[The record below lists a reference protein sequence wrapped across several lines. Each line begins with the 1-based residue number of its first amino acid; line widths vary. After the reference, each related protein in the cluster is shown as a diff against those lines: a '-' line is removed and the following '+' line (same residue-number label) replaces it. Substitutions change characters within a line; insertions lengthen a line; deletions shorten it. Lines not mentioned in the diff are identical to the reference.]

1 MTTAQAQTSQANKVS
16 RLLLIALA
24 GLSSA
29 IGLHYAMAQT
39 PEVEAALSTLEVPT
53 GLKVERFSDVSAWG
67 APRMLALDKQG
78 QLLVSLSDTGRVL
91 RLNAQGEAEVIAQG
105 LNAPHGLTLLGDD
118 LLVAE
123 QTGVVKLPKQ
133 GNGWGA
139 PQPFIRNLP
148 SGGHSLK
155 TINISPDGYIFI
167 NVGSSCNVCV
177 EDNPTRATLL
187 RYTTEGRPAGAMVT
201 VGRHA
206 QSATWASGLRNSQGF
221 TWHPDTG
228 EMFAT
233 NNGADN
239 RSGQKNGK
247 VDDDLPPEHLN
258 RIEAGQ
264 HYGWPYCW
272 SNPEQP
278 AQLMQDPNFSG
289 ETGVCQ
295 QAQAPA
301 ITLPAHSTPIGITFL
316 HQSRLPASIKQ
327 DAIVALHGSWNRKQ
341 PSGYALLR
349 VQFRNQKPV
358 TVVPFIHGW
367 LQGKQA
373 WGRPVDVIVGADGW
387 LYVSDDLTGWI
398 YRIRSTQA
406 P

>member
-1 MTTAQAQTSQANKVS
+1 MTTVHAQTSPPNKVS
-16 RLLLIALA
+16 RLLLIAVT
-24 GLSSA
+24 GLCMA

-39 PEVEAALSTLEVPT
+39 PAVDAALSTLEVPA
-53 GLKVERFSDVSAWG
+53 GLKIERFSDVSALG
-67 APRMLALDKQG
+67 APRMLALDSQG
-78 QLLVSLSDTGRVL
+78 RLLVSLSDTGRIV

-105 LNAPHGLTLLGDD
+105 LNAPHGLVLLGED

-123 QTGVVKLPKQ
+123 QTGVVKLAKQ
-133 GNGWGA
+133 GDGWGA

-155 TINISPDGYIFI
+155 TLKLSPDGYLFI

-187 RYTTEGRPAGAMVT
+187 RYTLDGRPAGALLT

-206 QSATWASGLRNSQGF
+206 QSAIWARGLRNSQSVA
-221 TWHPDTG
+221 WHPQSG

-239 RSGQKNGK
+239 RSGQKNGV

-258 RIEAGQ
+258 KIEAGQ

-272 SNPEQP
+272 ANPAQP
-278 AQLMQDPNFSG
+278 GQLMQDPNFVG

-295 QAQAPA
+295 QMQAPA
-301 ITLPAHSTPIGITFL
+301 LTLPAHSTPIGITFL
-316 HQSRLPASIKQ
+316 HQSRLPDDLKQ

-349 VQFRNQKPV
+349 VQFRNQQPV
-358 TVVPFIHGW
+358 ASVPFISGW

-398 YRIRSTQA
+398 YRIRSL
-406 P
+406 

>member
-1 MTTAQAQTSQANKVS
+1 MTAARIQISAVSKVS
-16 RLLLIALA
+16 RFLFIGLA
-24 GLSSA
+24 GLSMA

-39 PEVEAALSTLEVPT
+39 QEVNTALAKLEVPA
-53 GLKVERFSDVSAWG
+53 GLRIERFSDVSRWG
-67 APRMLALDKQG
+67 APRMLALDSQG
-78 QLLVSLSDTGRVL
+78 RLLVSLSDTGRVL
-91 RLNAQGEAEVIAQG
+91 RLDEEGKAEIIAQG
-105 LNAPHGLTLLGDD
+105 LNAPHGLALLGED

-123 QTGVVKLPKQ
+123 QTGVVKLARQ
-133 GNGWGA
+133 GESWAA

-155 TINISPDGYIFI
+155 TVKVSPDGYIFI

-177 EDNPTRATLL
+177 EDNPVRGTLL
-187 RYTTEGRPAGAMVT
+187 RYSADGRPAGALLT

-206 QSATWASGLRNSQGF
+206 QSAIWATGLRNSQGF

-239 RSGQKNGK
+239 RSAVKNGSIH
-247 VDDDLPPEHLN
+247 DDLPPEHLN
-258 RIEAGQ
+258 KIEAGK

-272 SNPEQP
+272 GHSGQP
-278 AQLMQDPNFSG
+278 GQLFQDPNFTG
-289 ETGVCQ
+289 EPGICQ

-301 ITLPAHSTPIGITFL
+301 LTLPAHSTPIGITFL
-316 HQSRLPASIKQ
+316 ATSRLPSDMQQ
-327 DAIVALHGSWNRKQ
+327 DAVIALHGSWNRKQ

-349 VQFRNQKPV
+349 VQFRNQQPV
-358 TVVPFIHGW
+358 AAVPLISGW
-367 LQGKQA
+367 LEGKQA

-398 YRIRSTQA
+398 YRIRSTQ
-406 P
+406 